1 MCQACFSC
9 KCVRRYCQVN
19 VAGLF
24 LRYMYQV
31 GFSSK
36 YVMHI
41 LQEDGV
47 EAETPADESVSET
60 PAAENVSE
68 TPAAENVSETP
79 AVQKTKPAGRSIRRT
94 KPLRKPR
101 RQRVTAASASA
112 TAASASATADAGEY
126 SSASAGEDSSTAE
139 EVILDPRLLQSE
151 EVQALEGENEYQSL
165 KVQTAKQRIKGKKQK
180 KFHTMRSAIR
190 KSAKA
195 AREAY
200 ILGRESQPDTPDV
213 REMLQVNAPGVCI
226 MYAHSPPH
234 MMTLLVRRLTP
245 GRLSSKCATSSRQ
258 RAGFKLPRK
267 ILCYLRNLRARGSLR
282 DKTR

>member
-36 YVMHI
+36 YVIMHI

-60 PAAENVSE
+60 PAAESVSE

-79 AVQKTKPAGRSIRRT
+79 AVQKTKPAGRSRPIRRT
-94 KPLRKPR
+94 KALRKPR
-101 RQRVTAASASA
+101 PR
-112 TAASASATADAGEY
+112 EY

-165 KVQTAKQRIKGKKQK
+165 KAQTAKQRIKGKKQK

-226 MYAHSPPH
+226 MYIHHP
-234 MMTLLVRRLTP
+234 
-245 GRLSSKCATSSRQ
+245 
-258 RAGFKLPRK
+258 
-267 ILCYLRNLRARGSLR
+267 I
-282 DKTR
+282 

>member
-1 MCQACFSC
+1 
-9 KCVRRYCQVN
+9 
-19 VAGLF
+19 
-24 LRYMYQV
+24 
-31 GFSSK
+31 
-36 YVMHI
+36 MHI

-47 EAETPADESVSET
+47 EAETPVDESVSET

-112 TAASASATADAGEY
+112 TAASASATADTGEY

-213 REMLQVNAPGVCI
+213 REMPQVNAPGVCI

>member
-1 MCQACFSC
+1 M
-9 KCVRRYCQVN
+9 
-19 VAGLF
+19 AGLF

-47 EAETPADESVSET
+47 EADTPADES
-60 PAAENVSE
+60 VSE

-101 RQRVTAASASA
+101 RQRVTAASATAASASA

>member
-47 EAETPADESVSET
+47 EADTPADES
-60 PAAENVSE
+60 VSE

>member
-1 MCQACFSC
+1 M
-9 KCVRRYCQVN
+9 
-19 VAGLF
+19 AGLF

-36 YVMHI
+36 YVIMHI

-68 TPAAENVSETP
+68 TPA
-79 AVQKTKPAGRSIRRT
+79 VQKTKPAGRSRPIRRT
-94 KPLRKPR
+94 KALRKPR
-101 RQRVTAASASA
+101 PR
-112 TAASASATADAGEY
+112 EY

-165 KVQTAKQRIKGKKQK
+165 KAQTAKQRIKGKKQK

-226 MYAHSPPH
+226 MYIHHP
-234 MMTLLVRRLTP
+234 
-245 GRLSSKCATSSRQ
+245 
-258 RAGFKLPRK
+258 
-267 ILCYLRNLRARGSLR
+267 I
-282 DKTR
+282 